1 MNVVVC
7 GQIKNE
13 NSSLPV
19 AVRVSKPRMLKL
31 PYFYVLLPSRATRV
45 SRWPRFRYCSP
56 KIRQKLR
63 LFCRLNE
70 HAAWTLHEYYMNIH
84 LHYMNIHAARAQHS
98 TIAIA
103 CFISAHG
110 WHGRQNEQVSL
121 LWRLFRVPEDP
132 SSNPSYSGWIQLKMS
147 KIHLVRIL
155 HVGVDNFMTQFIHS
169 RIWRKI
175 LNHANQKAKT
185 IEKHYDGCA

>member
-1 MNVVVC
+1 MATGREHFACQESIPSQIFILLISNGEKNVVVC
-7 GQIKNE
+7 GQVKNE
-13 NSSLPV
+13 NSSILV

-84 LHYMNIHAARAQHS
+84 LHAARAQHI
-98 TIAIA
+98 TIAFA

-110 WHGRQNEQVSL
+110 
-121 LWRLFRVPEDP
+121 
-132 SSNPSYSGWIQLKMS
+132 
-147 KIHLVRIL
+147 
-155 HVGVDNFMTQFIHS
+155 
-169 RIWRKI
+169 
-175 LNHANQKAKT
+175 
-185 IEKHYDGCA
+185 